1 MNQSTVE
8 SKMRRLG
15 LLGGVLSVA
24 MAALSGAAMAEYPEK
39 PVTFIVP
46 WPPGDLE
53 DVLTRMIA
61 EKFQEQTGAPAAVVN
76 QPGGGGVVGGVAVAS
91 AAPDGYTIGSLTVG
105 IPTVKTMGPD
115 AQIAADALEPVGIFL
130 TYPFLIAA
138 KGDAPYSTM
147 AELAEY
153 SKANPV
159 RLGHFGYGIEP
170 TMMTF
175 FGMQEL
181 GGTFSAEAAFDAVD
195 CSTLANGDADVI
207 NTTAQLVLSCLGEI
221 KVLATITGERT
232 AITPDVA
239 TLGEQV
245 PSLAGSSL
253 WNGLFVP
260 KGTPQEVKDKIAA
273 IAQEVVASEA
283 AQEIAKTTGALVY
296 WQDQASATEQVAKD
310 MKDLASLREKL
321 GVTE

>member
-1 MNQSTVE
+1 
-8 SKMRRLG
+8 MRNLT
-15 LLGGVLSVA
+15 LLGSAAALA
-24 MAALSGAAMAEYPEK
+24 LMALSGAALAEYPEK

-53 DVLTRMIA
+53 DVLTRLIA
-61 EKFQEQTGAPAAVVN
+61 EELQKETGVPAAVVN
-76 QPGGGGVVGGVAVAS
+76 KPGGGGVVGGLEVAT
-91 AAPDGYTIGSLTVG
+91 AAPDGYTIGSFTVG
-105 IPTVKTMGPD
+105 IPTVKTMGAD
-115 AQIAADALEPVGIFL
+115 AQFAADALEPVGIFL

-138 KGDAPYSTM
+138 KADAPYSTM
-147 AELAEY
+147 AELAEH

-159 RLGHFGYGIEP
+159 RLAHFGYGIEP
-170 TMMTF
+170 TMMTV
-175 FGMQEL
+175 FGLQEL
-181 GGTFSAEAAFDAVD
+181 GGSFSAEAAFDAVD

-207 NTTAQLVLSCLGEI
+207 NTTAQLVLSCLGDI

-232 AITPDVA
+232 SITPDVA

-245 PSLAGSSL
+245 PALAGASL

-273 IAQEVVASEA
+273 AAQAVVASNA

-296 WQDQASATEQVAKD
+296 WQDQAAATAQVAKD
-310 MKDLASLREKL
+310 MTDLAALREML

>member
-1 MNQSTVE
+1 M
-8 SKMRRLG
+8 KKLG
-15 LLGGVLSVA
+15 LMGGVCALALAA
-24 MAALSGAAMAEYPEK
+24 MSGAALAEYPEK

-61 EKFQEQTGAPAAVVN
+61 EEFQSQTGAPAAVVN
-76 QPGGGGVVGGVAVAS
+76 KPGGGGVVGGVEVAS
-91 AAPDGYTIGSLTVG
+91 ASADGYTIGSFTVG
-105 IPTVKTMGPD
+105 IPTVKTMGAD
-115 AQIAADALEPVGIFL
+115 AQIAPDALEPVGIFL
-130 TYPFLIAA
+130 TYPFLVAT
-138 KGDAPYSTM
+138 KSDAPYSTM

-153 SKANPV
+153 SKANEV

-181 GGTFSAEAAFDAVD
+181 GGKFSAEAAFDAVD

-207 NTTAQLVLSCLGEI
+207 NTTAQLVLSCLGDI

-232 AITPDVA
+232 AITPDVP
-239 TLGEQV
+239 TMGEQV
-245 PSLAGSSL
+245 PALAGASL

-273 IAQEVVASEA
+273 VAQAVIASPE

-296 WQDQASATEQVAKD
+296 WQDQASATAQVAKD
-310 MKDLASLREKL
+310 MTDLGALREKL

>member
-1 MNQSTVE
+1 MTM
-8 SKMRRLG
+8 KTM
-15 LLGGVLSVA
+15 LGGALALALTAGVA
-24 MAALSGAAMAEYPEK
+24 LADYPEK

-53 DVLTRMIA
+53 DVLTRLIA
-61 EKFQEQTGAPAAVVN
+61 EEFQTQTGAPAAVVN
-76 QPGGGGVVGGVAVAS
+76 RPGGGGVIGGVAVAT
-91 AAPDGYTIGSLTVG
+91 ARPDGYTIGSFTVG
-105 IPTVKTMGPD
+105 IPTVKTMGKD
-115 AQIAADALEPVGIFL
+115 AQIAPDALEPVGIFL

-138 KGDAPYSTM
+138 KADAPYGTM
-147 AELAEY
+147 AELADY
-153 SKANPV
+153 TKTNPV

-175 FGMQEL
+175 FGLSEL
-181 GGTFSAEAAFDAVD
+181 GGTFAAEAAFDAVD

-207 NTTAQLVLSCLGEI
+207 NTTAQLVLPCLDDI

-232 AITPDVA
+232 SITPDVP

-245 PSLAGSSL
+245 PALAGASL

-260 KGTPQEVKDKIAA
+260 KGTPQEVKDKIAG
-273 IAQEVVASEA
+273 IAKTVLMGDA

-296 WQDQASATEQVAKD
+296 WQDQAAATAQVAKD
-310 MKDLASLREKL
+310 MTDLAALREKL

>member
-1 MNQSTVE
+1 M
-8 SKMRRLG
+8 
-15 LLGGVLSVA
+15 
-24 MAALSGAAMAEYPEK
+24 ALSGAALAEYPEK

-53 DVLTRMIA
+53 DVLTRLIA
-61 EKFQEQTGAPAAVVN
+61 EELQKETGVPAAVVN
-76 QPGGGGVVGGVAVAS
+76 KPGGGGVVGGLEVAT
-91 AAPDGYTIGSLTVG
+91 AAPDGYTIGSFTVG

-115 AQIAADALEPVGIFL
+115 DQFGPDALEPIGIFL

-138 KGDAPYSTM
+138 KADAPYSTM
-147 AELAEY
+147 AELAEH

-159 RLGHFGYGIEP
+159 RLAHFGYGIEP
-170 TMMTF
+170 TMMTV
-175 FGMQEL
+175 FGLQEL
-181 GGTFSAEAAFDAVD
+181 GGSFSAEAAFDAVD

-207 NTTAQLVLSCLGEI
+207 NTTAQLVLSCLGDI
-221 KVLATITGERT
+221 KVLATITGDRT
-232 AITPDVA
+232 SITPDVA

-245 PSLAGSSL
+245 PALAGASL

-260 KGTPQEVKDKIAA
+260 KGTPQEVKDKVAA
-273 IAQEVVASEA
+273 AAQAVVASDA

-296 WQDQASATEQVAKD
+296 WQDQAAATAQVAKD
-310 MKDLASLREKL
+310 MTDLAALREKL

>member
-1 MNQSTVE
+1 M
-8 SKMRRLG
+8 KKLA
-15 LLGGVLSVA
+15 LLGSA
-24 MAALSGAAMAEYPEK
+24 AALVLATLGGAAFAEYPEK

-61 EKFQEQTGAPAAVVN
+61 EELQKETGVPAAVVN
-76 QPGGGGVVGGVAVAS
+76 KPGGGGVVGGLEVATAS
-91 AAPDGYTIGSLTVG
+91 PDGYTVGSLTVG

-115 AQIAADALEPVGIFL
+115 AQFGPDALEPVGIFL

-138 KGDAPYSTM
+138 KADAPYSNM
-147 AELAEY
+147 AELAEH
-153 SKANPV
+153 SKSNPV

-170 TMMTF
+170 TMMTVY
-175 FGMQEL
+175 GLQEL
-181 GGTFSAEAAFDAVD
+181 GGNFSAEAAFDAVD

-207 NTTAQLVLSCLGEI
+207 NTTAQLVLSCLGDI
-221 KVLATITGERT
+221 KVLATITGDRT
-232 AITPDVA
+232 SITPDVA

-245 PSLAGSSL
+245 PSLEGSSL

-273 IAQEVVASEA
+273 VAQTVIASEA

-296 WQDQASATEQVAKD
+296 WQDQASSVEQIAKD
-310 MKDLASLREKL
+310 MKDLSALREKL
-321 GVTE
+321 GVAN

>member
-1 MNQSTVE
+1 M
-8 SKMRRLG
+8 KKFG
-15 LLGGVLSVA
+15 LMGGALAVA
-24 MAALSGAAMAEYPEK
+24 LAAMSGAALAEYPEK
-39 PVTFIVP
+39 PVTFVIP

-61 EKFQEQTGAPAAVVN
+61 EEFQKQTGAPAAVVN
-76 QPGGGGVVGGVAVAS
+76 KPGGGGVVGGLDVAMAS
-91 AAPDGYTIGSLTVG
+91 PDGYTVGSFTVG
-105 IPTVKTMGPD
+105 IPTVKTMGAD
-115 AQIAADALEPVGIFL
+115 AQIAPDALEPVGIFL

-138 KGDAPYSTM
+138 AADAPYANM

-207 NTTAQLVLSCLGEI
+207 NTTAQLILPCLSEI

-245 PSLAGSSL
+245 PALEGSSL

-273 IAQEVVASEA
+273 IAKEVVMSPA
-283 AQEIAKTTGALVY
+283 AQEIATTTGALVY
-296 WQDQASATEQVAKD
+296 WQDQAAATEQVAKD
-310 MKDLASLREKL
+310 MKNLAALREKL
-321 GVTE
+321 GVTD